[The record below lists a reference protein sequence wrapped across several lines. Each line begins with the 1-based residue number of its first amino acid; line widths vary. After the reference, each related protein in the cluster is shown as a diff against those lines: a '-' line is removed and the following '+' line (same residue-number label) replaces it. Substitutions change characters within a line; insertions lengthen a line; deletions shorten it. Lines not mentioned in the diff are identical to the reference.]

1 MKADR
6 LKQIQAKSKVLGIKV
21 PAFITVR
28 DAAEL
33 KDTDLYAD
41 RLYAV
46 RSSADT
52 EDGEDAAQAG
62 RYKTFLNV
70 SVQDIPLRIQ
80 DVKGSYNGADGE
92 VIIQEMIDS
101 DYSGVIFTANPL
113 GILNET
119 CIVTGRGLGTNVVDN
134 KNITTTYHYNKD
146 DKKFAV
152 TCTSYDE
159 SEKIELDEEILYKL
173 IEQSEKIKE
182 LLGFE
187 CDIEFAIK
195 DKEVYILQSRPI
207 TGIKKDAISIVMDNS
222 NIVESYPGISLPLTQ
237 DFVKSIYYL
246 IFKNCVGRLS
256 NHKIKMDENLRNM
269 VDTVNW
275 RFYYRI
281 DNWYAVLQLLPFSRK
296 IISTWQKMLGVRN
309 KEYKR
314 IDIKAGIWTKA
325 VITLNFLKY
334 LIHTPKYMKNVCGR
348 FGKNIREYR
357 KGVAKENTVSG
368 LLHLYTQIKQGFLK
382 DWDITL
388 INDMYAFI
396 FTGLCRDS
404 KVSEIKELES
414 LRQTAALR
422 KLIYLNKAGKEEEFR
437 ESFDKY
443 IDKYGDRCIGELK
456 LETETFRQNPQRLI
470 DYINGEQNF
479 SIRTKKNGGRQRE
492 GRILK
497 RAKTGIKYRELSR
510 LYRSQMFGLTREIFL
525 KAGDILVK
533 EGKLSRPTDIFYLHE
548 PEINDKNCDL
558 KKLAEK
564 RKLQEEK
571 YRSYE
576 SFGRYEFNGKIL
588 HDIHY
593 GTYVDSKN
601 ERQPVYFG
609 EGISGGIV
617 TGEVIVIDEPQI
629 GTDTRNKII
638 VTHTTDPGWSF
649 LIKDSLGIITEQGSL
664 LSHTAIISRE
674 LKKPAV
680 TNISMAV
687 RLFKNG
693 DKIRINGETGE
704 IERVT
709 EEQM

>member
-1 MKADR
+1 MKANR
-6 LKQIQAKSKVLGIKV
+6 LQQMQEQSKALGINI
-21 PAFITVR
+21 PAFITINS
-28 DAAEL
+28 AAEL
-33 KDTDLYAD
+33 KDKCPDVNS
-41 RLYAV
+41 LYAV

-52 EDGEDAAQAG
+52 EDGEDVAQAG
-62 RYKTFLNV
+62 KYKTYLNV
-70 SVQDIPLRIQ
+70 KVRDLPRRVQDVI
-80 DVKGSYNGADGE
+80 DSYNGADGK

-119 CIVTGRGLGTNVVDN
+119 CIVAGRGLGINVVDN

-159 SEKIELDEEILYKL
+159 SEKIKLEEELLFKL
-173 IEQSEKIKE
+173 IEQSERIKE
-182 LLGFE
+182 LFGFE

-195 DKEVYILQSRPI
+195 DKEIYILQSRPI
-207 TGIKKDAISIVMDNS
+207 TGIRKDSISIVMDNS
-222 NIVESYPGISLPLTQ
+222 NIVESYPGVSLPLTQ

-246 IFKNCVGRLS
+246 IFKNCVGRLT
-256 NHKIKMDENLRNM
+256 NHKTDIDSTLRNM

-281 DNWYAVLQLLPFSRK
+281 DNWYTVLQLLPFSRK
-296 IISTWQKMLGVRN
+296 IISTWQQMLGVRN

-314 IDIKAGIWTKA
+314 IDTGISVWTKA
-325 VITLNFLKY
+325 VITLNFIKY
-334 LIHTPKYMKNVCGR
+334 LIKTPKYMKIVCSR
-348 FGKNIREYR
+348 FDKNIREYR
-357 KGVAKENTVSG
+357 KQVFEKNTVRE
-368 LLHLYTQIKQGFLK
+368 LTDLYTSIKHKFLK

-396 FTGLCRDS
+396 FTRLCKAS
-404 KVSEIKELES
+404 KISEIKELES
-414 LRQTAALR
+414 LKQTAALQN
-422 KLIYLNKAGKEEEFR
+422 LIYLNRAGKEDEFKDR
-437 ESFDKY
+437 FDKY

-456 LETETFRQNPQRLI
+456 LETETFRQNPQKLI
-470 DYINGEQNF
+470 EYVNSGQNF
-479 SIRTKKNGGRQRE
+479 GIRTKRNGRKQRE
-492 GRILK
+492 GWALK

-525 KAGDILVK
+525 KIGSILAE
-533 EGKLSRPTDIFYLHE
+533 EGKLDIPTDIFYLYE
-548 PEINDKNCDL
+548 SEINDKNCNL
-558 KKLAEK
+558 KKMAAK

-571 YRSYE
+571 YKNYE
-576 SFGRYEFNGKIL
+576 SFGRFEFNDKIL

-593 GTYVDSKN
+593 GTYVNPKN
-601 ERQPVYFG
+601 ERQTVYFG
-609 EGISGGIV
+609 EGISGGSV
-617 TGEVIVIDEPQI
+617 TGEVIVIDEPNI
-629 GTDTRNKII
+629 GTDTRDKII

-674 LKKPAV
+674 LNKPAI

-687 RLFKNG
+687 KLFKDG

-709 EEQM
+709 ED

>member
-6 LKQIQAKSKVLGIKV
+6 LRVMQESSRALGIKI
-21 PAFITVR
+21 PSFITVKN
-28 DAAEL
+28 AAEL
-33 KDTDLYAD
+33 NTADLDSNKLYAI
-41 RLYAV
+41 

-52 EDGEDAAQAG
+52 EDRQDEAQAG
-62 RYKTFLNV
+62 RYETFLNV
-70 SVQDIPLRIQ
+70 KADDIADRIQ
-80 DVKGSYNGADGE
+80 AVINGYDGAGGE

-101 DYSGVIFTANPL
+101 DFSGVIFTANPL

-119 CIVTGRGLGTNVVDN
+119 CIVVGRGLGTNVVDN
-134 KNITTTYHYNKD
+134 KKIVTTYHYNKD

-152 TCTSYDE
+152 TCTSNDE
-159 SEKIELDEEILYKL
+159 DERINLEQEILIEL
-173 IEQSEKIKE
+173 IEQSEKIRE
-182 LLGFE
+182 LFGFE

-195 DKEVYILQSRPI
+195 DSEIFILQSRPI
-207 TGIKKDAISIVMDNS
+207 TAIKRDAVSIVMDNS

-256 NHKIKMDENLRNM
+256 NHKINMDNNLSNM

-281 DNWYAVLQLLPFSRK
+281 DNWYAVLQLLPFSGK
-296 IISTWQKMLGVRN
+296 IISVWQKMLGVRN
-309 KEYKR
+309 KEYKKLE
-314 IDIKAGIWTKA
+314 IKTSAWTKV

-334 LIHTPKYMKNVCGR
+334 LVRTPEYMKRVCGK
-348 FGKNIREYR
+348 FGRNIRGYR
-357 KGVAKENTVSG
+357 RQAAKENTVKG
-368 LLHLYTQIKQGFLK
+368 LLALYTEIKHKFLK

-396 FTGLCRDS
+396 FTGLCNGS
-404 KVSEIKELES
+404 KISEIKELAS
-414 LRQTAALR
+414 LKQTAALQN
-422 KLIYLNKAGKEEEFR
+422 LIYLNKAGSNKFK

-456 LETETFRQNPQRLI
+456 LETETFRQNPKKLL
-470 DYINGEQNF
+470 DYINSEENV
-479 SIRTKKNGGRQRE
+479 SVRTGKNDEKNE
-492 GRILK
+492 GPVLR
-497 RAKTGIKYRELSR
+497 RAKLGIKYRELSR

-525 KAGDILVK
+525 KIGNILAE
-533 EGKLSRPTDIFYLHE
+533 EGRLDKASDIFYLYE
-548 PEINDKNCDL
+548 SEIKFESCNL
-558 KKLAEK
+558 KRTVEK

-571 YRSYE
+571 YRGYE
-576 SFGRYEFNGKIL
+576 SFGRFEFSGKIL

-593 GTYVDSKN
+593 GTYKNPEN
-601 ERQPVYFG
+601 ERQRVYFG

-617 TGEVIVIDEPQI
+617 TGEVIVIDEAQI
-629 GTDTRNKII
+629 GIDTKNKII

-674 LKKPAV
+674 LNKPAI
-680 TNISMAV
+680 TNIGMATG
-687 RLFKNG
+687 LFKNG
-693 DKIRINGETGE
+693 DRLRINGETGE
-704 IERVT
+704 IERIV
-709 EEQM
+709 Q